1 MPSVPSTELIAG
13 LVSFLLTLMVFS
25 YLWKDN
31 ALFRVAIYLFV
42 GVSAGYVGAVAC
54 RQVLLPRLIL
64 PLLQGDI
71 LAVFP
76 LLLGLAL
83 LGKLSQRTAALG
95 NPSLALMVGV
105 GAAVAVGGAVLGTLI
120 PQVQATINNF
130 ELDPARSISEQIL
143 DASTFLVGT
152 VTTLVYF
159 HYGARPGVR
168 GPQRRRMVTVLG
180 WVGQIFVAV
189 TFGVIFAGVYA
200 AALTALIERLSSL
213 RFFLGSL
220 F

>member
-1 MPSVPSTELIAG
+1 MPNMPSTELITG
-13 LVSFLLTLMVFS
+13 LVSFLLTVMVFS

-31 ALFRVAIYLFV
+31 ALFRLAVYLFV
-42 GVSAGYVGAVAC
+42 GVSAGYVGAVVC

-64 PLLQGDI
+64 PLLEGDI

-83 LGKLSQRTAALG
+83 LGKLSRRTAAFG

-105 GAAVAVGGAVLGTLI
+105 GAAVAVGGAILGTLI

-130 ELDPARSISEQIL
+130 ELNPARSISEQIL
-143 DASTFLVGT
+143 DASTFLIGT

-159 HYGARPGVR
+159 HYGARPGAQ
-168 GPQRRRMVTVLG
+168 GPQRGRLVTVLG
-180 WVGQIFVAV
+180 WVGQIFVAI

-200 AALTALIERLSSL
+200 AALTALIERLSAMRL
-213 RFFLGSL
+213 FLGSL

>member
-1 MPSVPSTELIAG
+1 MPSSSSIEWIAG

-31 ALFRVAIYLFV
+31 ALFRVAVYLFV

-64 PLLQGDI
+64 PLLNGDI

-120 PQVQATINNF
+120 PQVQATIDNF
-130 ELDPARSISEQIL
+130 DLERTRSVSEQIL
-143 DASTFLVGT
+143 DASTFLIGT

-159 HYGARPGVR
+159 HYGARPGPH
-168 GPQRRRMVTVLG
+168 GPQRSRLVAVLG
-180 WVGQIFVAV
+180 WVGQVFVAI

-200 AALTALIERLSSL
+200 AALTALIERLGSL
-213 RFFLGSL
+213 RLFLGSL

>member
-1 MPSVPSTELIAG
+1 MTSMPSTEWIAG
-13 LVSFLLTLMVFS
+13 LVSFLLTVMVFS

-31 ALFRVAIYLFV
+31 ALFRLAVYLFV

-64 PLLQGDI
+64 PLLEGDL
-71 LAVFP
+71 LAAFP

-83 LGKLSQRTAALG
+83 LGKLSRRTAALG

-105 GAAVAVGGAVLGTLI
+105 GTAVAIGGAVLGTLI

-130 ELDPARSISEQIL
+130 ELDPARSMAEQIL

-159 HYGARPGVR
+159 HYSARPGAQ
-168 GPQRRRMVTVLG
+168 GPQRSKLVTLLG
-180 WVGQIFVAV
+180 WVGQIFIAI

-213 RFFLGSL
+213 RLFLGSL

>member
-1 MPSVPSTELIAG
+1 MPSASSTEWIVG

-31 ALFRVAIYLFV
+31 ALFRVAVYLFV

-64 PLLQGDI
+64 PLLNGDI

-120 PQVQATINNF
+120 PQVQATIDNF
-130 ELDPARSISEQIL
+130 DLDLTRSVSEQIL

-159 HYGARPGVR
+159 HYGARPGPH
-168 GPQRRRMVTVLG
+168 GPQRSRLVAVLG
-180 WVGQIFVAV
+180 WVGQVFVAI

-200 AALTALIERLSSL
+200 AALTALIERLGSL
-213 RFFLGSL
+213 RLFLGSL

>member
-1 MPSVPSTELIAG
+1 MPSVPSTEWIAG

-31 ALFRVAIYLFV
+31 ALFRVAVYLFV

-64 PLLQGDI
+64 PLLNGDF

-120 PQVQATINNF
+120 PQVQATIDNF
-130 ELDPARSISEQIL
+130 ELDLTRSVSEQIL
-143 DASTFLVGT
+143 DASTFLIGT

-159 HYGARPGVR
+159 HYGARPGPR
-168 GPQRRRMVTVLG
+168 GPQRSRPVAVLG
-180 WVGQIFVAV
+180 WVGQVFVAI
-189 TFGVIFAGVYA
+189 TFGVLFAGVYA
-200 AALTALIERLSSL
+200 AALTALIERLNSL
-213 RFFLGSL
+213 RLFLGL
-220 F
+220 